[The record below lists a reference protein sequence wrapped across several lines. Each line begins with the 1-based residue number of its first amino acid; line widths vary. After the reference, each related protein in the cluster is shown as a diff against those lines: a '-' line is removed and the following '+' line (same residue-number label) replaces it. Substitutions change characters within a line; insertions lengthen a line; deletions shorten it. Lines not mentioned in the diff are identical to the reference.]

1 MVRLWLSVGLALAV
15 AIAAVIIASTGR
27 QQQQPGADPTAI
39 ITAYETAR
47 SRQDMETALSY
58 FADDASITQRNTTF
72 TGKDQIRKYL
82 GSISARAP
90 YIVVSDRHTTG
101 NIVSW
106 TERTGSPQVGGPT
119 ARLPGY
125 TGGQAAQ
132 GTPAYTGRPG
142 TGQTGTGQTGPGQ
155 TGTGQ
160 AGTGQPTTASATPQ
174 AGFLVTVEA
183 VVQDGKI
190 ESMSYI
196 FGSQVPRPDPALEG
210 RAQLPAS
217 VGLAAVLA
225 VLAGV
230 VLVASTG
237 LRRSTRV
244 SSTLHGHLMQDL
256 QGWAAAR
263 E

>member
-1 MVRLWLSVGLALAV
+1 MLRLCLAIGLGLAVL
-15 AIAAVIIASTGR
+15 IATGIIASMDR
-27 QQQQPGADPTAI
+27 SQPPGVDPMTV

-47 SRQDMETALSY
+47 SRQDMDTALSY
-58 FADDASITQRNTTF
+58 FADDATVTQRNTTF

-82 GSISARAP
+82 DSIAARAP
-90 YIVVSDRHTTG
+90 YIVVSDRHGSG

-106 TERTGSPQVGGPT
+106 TERTGTPQIAGPT

-125 TGGQAAQ
+125 TGGPTSQ
-132 GTPAYTGRPG
+132 GSTSFSGR
-142 TGQTGTGQTGPGQ
+142 T
-155 TGTGQ
+155 
-160 AGTGQPTTASATPQ
+160 GTGQPTVSVTPQ
-174 AGFLVTVEA
+174 ASFLVTVDA

-190 ESMSYI
+190 ESMSYV
-196 FGSQVPRPDPALEG
+196 FGSQAPRPDPALEG
-210 RAQLPAS
+210 RAQLPAG

-237 LRRSTRV
+237 VRRTTRAT
-244 SSTLHGHLMQDL
+244 STLHGHLMQDL